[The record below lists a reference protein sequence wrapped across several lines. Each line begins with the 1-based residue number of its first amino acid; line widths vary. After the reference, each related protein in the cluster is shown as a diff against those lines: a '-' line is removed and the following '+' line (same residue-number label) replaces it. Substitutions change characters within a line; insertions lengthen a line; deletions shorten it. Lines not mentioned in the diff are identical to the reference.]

1 MIANKSR
8 TGRKRTLGAGMI
20 SVTFMAIC
28 IYQINIPS
36 GVAQPGGGPKGAIFD
51 IQPAVPTTSSSSIPN
66 TPSSSSVVLPGSASG
81 VTFFLTGKIYR
92 YRSLNQADCQLI
104 PSCATPDD
112 PCFLG
117 TWRAWGEVGDDGK
130 LVLHH
135 TLELTP
141 LNSTIEVQ
149 GTTGHLAANGSAASA
164 IPGSLGAPTTGPSE
178 ILAIVG
184 GTGRYEG
191 LSGQASIR
199 PYCNPTLAGTSPFRY
214 DRPFCL
220 GVE

>member
-1 MIANKSR
+1 MIANESR
-8 TGRKRTLGAGMI
+8 KDRKRLFGAGVM
-20 SVTFMAIC
+20 SVAFMAIS
-28 IYQINIPS
+28 IFQINIPA
-36 GVAQPGGGPKGAIFD
+36 GVAHPGVGGKGAIFD
-51 IQPAVPTTSSSSIPN
+51 IQPALPN
-66 TPSSSSVVLPGSASG
+66 TPSSSSVVLPGSAPG

-104 PSCATPDD
+104 PSCATADD
-112 PCFLG
+112 PCFVG
-117 TWRAWGEVGDDGK
+117 TWRAWGEVGDNGK

-135 TLELTP
+135 TLELTV

-149 GTTGHLAANGSAASA
+149 GTTGLLAANGGVASA
-164 IPGSLGAPTTGPSE
+164 VSGSLGPPTTGPSE

-184 GTGRYEG
+184 GTGRYEA

-199 PYCNPTLAGTSPFRY
+199 PYCNPTAAGTSPFRY
-214 DRPFCL
+214 DRAFCL